1 MEIIIIK
8 GLLTGF
14 FLSLMLG
21 PSFFLLIET
30 SIQKGIRAALSFD
43 AGVLVSDILY
53 ILIAY
58 LFYQEVST
66 LLSGNHIFLLKI
78 IGGVIFILFGIITL
92 MKKKTIALKSDT
104 NGVEDESGNL
114 DVKPGY
120 LKLFLKGFLWNFAN
134 PTIIVYWLTVISIG
148 IQETKHIAFIDPIAV
163 YLAII
168 LITFFSVD
176 VFKIFAAK
184 KLRPFITPALLNNLS
199 RFICF
204 ILIGFGGV
212 FFVQGIVHFI
222 KI

>member
-30 SIQKGIRAALSFD
+30 SIQKGIRAAFSFD
-43 AGVLVSDILY
+43 AGVLFSDILY

-66 LLSGNHIFLLKI
+66 LLSGNHIFILKI
-78 IGGVIFILFGIITL
+78 IGGVLFILFGLLTL
-92 MKKKTIALKSDT
+92 KKKKTIALEADNNKIGSET
-104 NGVEDESGNL
+104 INGVGTA
-114 DVKPGY
+114 GY
-120 LKLFLKGFLWNFAN
+120 FKLFLKGFLWNFAN
-134 PTIIVYWLTVISIG
+134 PAIIIYWLTVISVG
-148 IQETKHIAFIDPIAV
+148 IQETEDIAFFDPIAI

-168 LITFFSVD
+168 LVTFFSID

-184 KLRPFITPALLNNLS
+184 KLRPFITPSLLSNLS

-204 ILIGFGGV
+204 ILIGFGAV
-212 FFVQGIVHFI
+212 FFIQGIVHFI
-222 KI
+222 KL